1 MSGLHQRDGWIWK
14 NGEWLPWREATTHLL
29 THSLHYGMGCFEG
42 VRAYR
47 DDNGNAR
54 LFRVHEHTRRLLD
67 SAHILDLE
75 VPWSHGELI
84 EAQSQCL
91 VRNGLTDAYLKPT
104 VFLGPE
110 GLGLR
115 AKALSCQM
123 MVVAWDLGPYVSAE
137 TAAVG
142 LRALTSSWARH
153 HVNISACRAKTSG
166 HYVNSML
173 ALNTAVKAGFDE
185 AIMLDAEGYVAEASA
200 ANVFLYRDGVLHTP
214 EVTSCLQGIT
224 RDSVIRLAREVLG
237 VEVQERRIT
246 RDELYIADEAFVT
259 GTAAEILPLRELD
272 GRHIGARAG
281 APGIAEP
288 IAVDSLTARLQ
299 RLYRDVCRGRLSPAT
314 NGDRH
319 DLARYADWLSLVPTD
334 SEVDIDTD
342 SDTDSD

>member
-1 MSGLHQRDGWIWK
+1 MTGLHQRDGWIWLD
-14 NGEWLPWREATTHLL
+14 GDWLPWRDANTHLL

-47 DDNGNAR
+47 DDAGSGQ

-67 SAHILDLE
+67 SAHILDLA
-75 VPWSHGELI
+75 VGQDHTSLI
-84 EAQSQCL
+84 KAQCQS
-91 VRNGLTDAYLKPT
+91 VKRNDLTNAYLKPT

-115 AKALSCQM
+115 AKGLSCHVM
-123 MVVAWDLGPYVSAE
+123 IAAWDLGPYVSAE
-137 TAAVG
+137 AAKIG

-200 ANVFLYRDGVLHTP
+200 ANVFLYRDGALHTP
-214 EVTSCLQGIT
+214 EVTSCLRGIT

-237 VEVQERRIT
+237 VEVVERRIT
-246 RDELYIADEAFVT
+246 RDELYVADEAFVT

-281 APGIAEP
+281 APAPGEP
-288 IAVDSLTARLQ
+288 IAPASLTARLQ
-299 RLYRDVCRGRLSPAT
+299 RLYQDVSRGRLAPSDNAEGA
-314 NGDRH
+314 N
-319 DLARYADWLSLVPTD
+319 LAAFAEWLTPV
-334 SEVDIDTD
+334 E
-342 SDTDSD
+342 